1 MRIIDELDEL
11 IAAEVISPEI
21 AERIRL
27 YAQQRAKDSSSHRLL
42 LIFGSLGA
50 LLIGLGVIVLLAH
63 NWDELPRWTKTFISF
78 LPLLAG
84 QAACGYLL
92 FKKGIHSWHAEAV
105 ATFTSLS
112 VGSRYC
118 YDTSGI

>member
-84 QAACGYLL
+84 QAGRGDLL
-92 FKKGIHSWHAEAV
+92 F
-105 ATFTSLS
+105 
-112 VGSRYC
+112 
-118 YDTSGI
+118 